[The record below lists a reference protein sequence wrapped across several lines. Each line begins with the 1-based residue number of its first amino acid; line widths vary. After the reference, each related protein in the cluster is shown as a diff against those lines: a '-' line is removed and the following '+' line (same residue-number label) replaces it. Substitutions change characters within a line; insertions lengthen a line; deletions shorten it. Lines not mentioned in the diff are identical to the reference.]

1 MEKNIRKYWKKL
13 LALTL
18 VLVLTVGLLP
28 GQMRKVEA
36 ATEVELSVVS
46 VHDQGNRYLIY
57 LKANGYD
64 IADNVYWN
72 NNTYY
77 LDGQKV
83 ETGTDELLNYAID
96 AGNDQLLLCI
106 QYGAIESGATAAS
119 DVGLHTLLIPKG
131 TVFGA
136 GTAGEFVLANDLA
149 FTIKGSEITQV
160 QATSLHLKSA
170 SGQDT
175 NLKRYA
181 ITMETTADTT
191 EDIYWNSN
199 TIYLD
204 GVAKSGDGVNY
215 FYGDA
220 LTLFLTY
227 EMVESGKTSCGQIGV
242 HALTIPCGTLIG
254 TYNNTK
260 ALVTTNELKLS
271 INGGTVTE
279 LLPQEVVTL
288 SDRPTDGSTS
298 GNGFYFVVDP
308 ADSYPVPD
316 DGNGGWNTNIT
327 FASGGISIDGIL
339 DTNIKLK
346 KILSNL
352 YYVPLVDVGRAVS
365 AGQIVTVDGSIRGSD
380 VEVVFTPTKFIFT
393 GTGWDV
399 YTPQESTTLTL
410 AATNGGGYQGEDSRW
425 LIWLESAETVPAA
438 GTYIGGLQMEIRA
451 GDDSPVSY
459 ALGNGE
465 LLALETGESVQW
477 VLLLPTS
484 SYGALPAVSEMDA
497 DTEYRVTIKAGKG
510 FSSADNSEVEI
521 PEDVTILFREQAIQ
535 GILTYE
541 NTALLQRPTDNA
553 SGTSGIYF
561 VTGEDDG
568 LEYAADWNTRPNIV
582 AGSVTVDGTKV
593 TPTARSLVKITDT
606 LYFFSFATG
615 ETTNV
620 PAIAAGSKVTF
631 DFLAYNAGETGRV
644 VKFPK
649 TTFVLGSD
657 DAWTVYVPSVLRGD
671 ANGDHYLDVRDIVR
685 LKLYLKDNSVTVDS
699 EAADANGDNVI
710 DKNDL
715 IKLYEYLLEGTVANA
730 GTAEAAY
737 VMGDIPVYLND
748 IEIPL
753 AAYQG
758 PRAGGFTNYTYTPD
772 ADGYIYKNI
781 IGIKT
786 PSGTLGVETVTN
798 SFLNAYEMQQYKDAG
813 FTTLVT
819 ESDCSWTKHDIFALG
834 GGMYANMKYYM
845 LLAQD
850 AGLDVI
856 VTSSAVN
863 AFLNDMDH
871 SEYGVTQKADGTE
884 VEITKALII
893 EDLTA
898 LVDFMNGNNAVT
910 QWSIDDTYL
919 SANYPSEYHERM
931 KKSVVFDNFA
941 GIQLSDEVDYLTCK
955 DKYNY
960 VAAEMKKIKP
970 DCRFLSSNLL
980 NGNKKPS
987 ETNRNTSLAEVLS
1000 GFADQTKQY
1009 TYDEYPFMQESVITG
1024 TGLAKSC
1031 MRGANSILTTWFSS
1045 LSGVAKA
1052 AKANGVSTGI
1062 TLQSFGMDNATNG
1075 TIRRAPGT
1083 QAEMSWQVYTALA
1096 YGMKEINYFTY
1107 WEHKTQ
1113 ALNGERHTGSMVR
1126 YPEAGEDA
1134 TRSVKTDLY
1143 TFVQTINKEISMY
1156 DHVFMDFDWQASQVL
1171 GSNGSFEYIA
1181 DATAISDKASF
1192 TNSSGTALVSAMKDN
1207 EKDVDGFWIVN
1218 AADPASA
1225 DDINVKAVFT
1235 NATHVMTWIE
1245 GKQRIIA
1252 LDDDGSYNVKLGAGE
1267 GQFLIPVVINQ

>member
-46 VHDQGNRYLIY
+46 VHDQGFRYLIY
-57 LKANGYD
+57 LQANGYD

-83 ETGTDELLNYAID
+83 ETGTDGLLNYAID
-96 AGNDQLLLCI
+96 ADNNQLLLCI
-106 QYGAIESGATAAS
+106 QYGAIESEATAAS

-136 GTAGEFVLANDLA
+136 GTAGEFVLVNDLA
-149 FTIKGSEITQV
+149 FTIKGSEITPV
-160 QATSLHLKSA
+160 QATSLRLSSA
-170 SGQDT
+170 GANDGFV
-175 NLKRYA
+175 RYQ
-181 ITMETTADTT
+181 ITLTETADTT
-191 EDIYWNSN
+191 TDIYWNNN
-199 TIYLD
+199 TVYVD

-215 FYGDA
+215 LYGDA
-220 LTLFLTY
+220 LTLLLTY
-227 EMVESGKTSCGQIGV
+227 EMVESGKTSCSQIGV

-260 ALVTTNELKLS
+260 ALVTTNELNLS

-279 LLPQEVVTL
+279 LLPPENATVT
-288 SDRPTDGSTS
+288 
-298 GNGFYFVVDP
+298 
-308 ADSYPVPD
+308 
-316 DGNGGWNTNIT
+316 IT
-327 FASGGISIDGIL
+327 
-339 DTNIKLK
+339 
-346 KILSNL
+346 
-352 YYVPLVDVGRAVS
+352 
-365 AGQIVTVDGSIRGSD
+365 
-380 VEVVFTPTKFIFT
+380 
-393 GTGWDV
+393 
-399 YTPQESTTLTL
+399 
-410 AATNGGGYQGEDSRW
+410 ATNGGAYQDFASRW
-425 LIWLESAETVPAA
+425 LVWLESTETVPAA
-438 GTYIGGLQMEIRA
+438 NTFIGGLQIVIRA
-451 GDDSPVSY
+451 GDDKPVRY
-459 ALGNGE
+459 ELGNGE
-465 LLALETGESVQW
+465 LLALETDGTTKW
-477 VLLLPTS
+477 ALLLPTS
-484 SYGALPAVSEMDA
+484 SYGELPAASAMDA

-535 GILTYE
+535 GVLTYE
-541 NTALLQRPTDNA
+541 NAALLQRPTNND

-561 VTGEDDG
+561 VTEEDDG
-568 LEYAADWNTRPNIV
+568 LDYDAANWSARPNIM

-606 LYFFSFATG
+606 LYYFSLA

-657 DAWTVYVPSVLRGD
+657 DVWTVYVPSAIHGD
-671 ANGDHYLDVRDIVR
+671 ANGDRCLDVRDVVR
-685 LKLYLKDNSVTVDS
+685 LKLYLNDSSSVTVDS
-699 EAADANGDNVI
+699 DGADANGDGVI
-710 DKNDL
+710 DARDL
-715 IKLYEYLLEGTVANA
+715 IKLYEYLLEGTVINA

-772 ADGYIYKNI
+772 ADGYIYKKNI
-781 IGIKT
+781 IGTKT

-813 FTTLVT
+813 FTALVT

-871 SEYGVTQKADGTE
+871 SGYGVTQKADGTE

-910 QWSIDDTYL
+910 QWGIDDTYL

-931 KKSVVFDNFA
+931 KKSVVFENFA

-987 ETNRNTSLAEVLS
+987 ETNRNRSLAAVLS
-1000 GFADQTKQY
+1000 GFSDQTKQY

-1062 TLQSFGMDNATNG
+1062 TLQTFGMDNAMNG
-1075 TIRRAPGT
+1075 TIKRAPGT

-1113 ALNGERHTGSMVR
+1113 ALDGERHTGSMVR
-1126 YPEAGEDA
+1126 YPDAGEDA

-1143 TFVQTINKEISMY
+1143 TFVQAINKEISMY

-1207 EKDVDGFWIVN
+1207 KKDVDGFWIVN

-1235 NATHVMTWIE
+1235 NATHVMTWME

-1252 LDDDGSYNVKLGAGE
+1252 LDGSKSYTVKLGAGE